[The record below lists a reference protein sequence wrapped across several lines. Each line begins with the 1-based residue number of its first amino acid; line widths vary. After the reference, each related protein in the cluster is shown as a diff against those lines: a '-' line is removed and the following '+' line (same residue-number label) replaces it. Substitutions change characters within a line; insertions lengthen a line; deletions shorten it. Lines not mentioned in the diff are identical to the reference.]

1 MVFSLSARQHQRQI
15 RAGIDLV
22 RQFGERMDR
31 ARQSGDEGARQAHFQ
46 PAGNDDDAIGSMN
59 IKETTNI
66 SFSLSLS
73 LNPAKS
79 TRKMKKNLFRKLKPV
94 QHFGPRGL
102 VQLIPSCTSSHTHDA
117 VVLMK
122 YCVSPLRS
130 RSFFQTSS
138 TPRHFGAQMLMND
151 RHRYIVGSC
160 IT

>member
-66 SFSLSLS
+66 SFSLSLTKSGKVDQKNEEKS
-73 LNPAKS
+73 LSEVEARATFRTERPS
-79 TRKMKKNLFRKLKPV
+79 PVDPVVHFITHTRRRCINEILCIPTAQQILFPDV
-94 QHFGPRGL
+94 
-102 VQLIPSCTSSHTHDA
+102 VDA
-117 VVLMK
+117 QALWRTNV
-122 YCVSPLRS
+122 
-130 RSFFQTSS
+130 
-138 TPRHFGAQMLMND
+138 D
-151 RHRYIVGSC
+151 E
-160 IT
+160 